1 MFLTKQ
7 NGSSYLKAL
16 QKCKLTLEN
25 PRITKGEL
33 IPHVSVMAVLESY
46 QFDRF
51 LHLSDILISF
61 KTFDY
66 TLSKIG
72 LLFCCEPSYKFKINL
87 I

>member
-33 IPHVSVMAVLESY
+33 IPHVNVMAVVEFHQLVGM
-46 QFDRF
+46 
-51 LHLSDILISF
+51 I
-61 KTFDY
+61 
-66 TLSKIG
+66 
-72 LLFCCEPSYKFKINL
+72 
-87 I
+87 